1 MAQGETN
8 SVVVTDPNI
17 LGGAYPVFRGTRVPF
32 RNLLDHLQEGGS
44 IDTFLLDFPTVTRDQ
59 AIAGLDY
66 ANEVVTLKQ
75 AS

>member
-32 RNLLDHLQEGGS
+32 RNLLDHLKEGGS

-66 ANEVVTLKQ
+66 ANEAVTLKQ